1 MGDIMKSKYNSGDI
15 VYIVENGHFIRECV
29 VIRYSGGLYMI
40 RFTDSN
46 GAIKLRESR
55 LFSSK
60 EEAKKSIR

>member
-1 MGDIMKSKYNSGDI
+1 MGDIMKSKYNSGDV

>member
-1 MGDIMKSKYNSGDI
+1 MTGKYNSGDV

-29 VIRYSGGLYMI
+29 VIRYSSGLYMI